1 MDRRPTLE
9 TRPPVLIDAVVRALI
24 PPVCREHVIGDLWE
38 RYRSPWQFVLDAA
51 GTIPFVIA
59 SQIRR
64 TSTLAGVVI
73 HAFVLFVSLGASSR
87 RPVAAI
93 AALGGAML
101 GFVLRDAY
109 KCGISISVRRVATD
123 LAFGAS
129 GLIASQAIVAL
140 ARPGQL
146 LPLSSYAVC
155 AVAFGVIFL
164 LRLQNPN
171 LGGISRKAI
180 TRVPVTREALVTE
193 VRLFER
199 MIRRGVRIEAYTGV
213 AVAAFFIMPVV
224 SSPNWALRI
233 GWALASAYGLYVA
246 VVVWKSETPPMP
258 ESLEFGAAL
267 AHYRGE
273 LERRRRIIQ
282 TLWRWY
288 LMPMVPGM
296 LLIIA
301 GATIE
306 ASKRG
311 RPLWPALIF
320 IALTAGMGVVIH
332 LSSQGWAR
340 KLRIRIDALGSIAQ

>member
-24 PPVCREHVIGDLWE
+24 PPACREHVIGDLWE
-38 RYRSPWQFVLDAA
+38 RYRSPRQFVLDAA
-51 GTIPFVIA
+51 GTIPFVVA

-87 RPVAAI
+87 RPVAAV

-109 KCGISISVRRVATD
+109 KRGISISVRRVATD

-140 ARPGQL
+140 AQPGDL

-180 TRVPVTREALVTE
+180 TPVPVTREALMTE

-199 MIRRGVRIEAYTGV
+199 MTRRGVRIEAYTGV

-258 ESLEFGAAL
+258 ESLEFVAAL

-320 IALTAGMGVVIH
+320 IALMAGMGVVIH

-340 KLRIRIDALGSIAQ
+340 KLRIRIDTLGSIAQ

>member
-64 TSTLAGVVI
+64 TSTLAGVI
-73 HAFVLFVSLGASSR
+73 IYAFTLLVSLGVGSKR
-87 RPVAAI
+87 TGAAV

-109 KCGISISVRRVATD
+109 KRGISVSVRQVAVD
-123 LAFGAS
+123 LVFGAG
-129 GLIASQAIVAL
+129 GLIASQAMVAL
-140 ARPGQL
+140 VRPRQM
-146 LPLSSYAVC
+146 LPLPAYAGC
-155 AVAFGVIFL
+155 LAAFGVIFL

-171 LGGISRKAI
+171 LGGIPRQAM
-180 TRVPVTREALVTE
+180 THVPATFEALVTE

-199 MIRRGVRIEAYTGV
+199 MSRRGVRIEAYTGV
-213 AVAAFFIMPVV
+213 AIAAFFIIPVV

-246 VVVWKSETPPMP
+246 VVVWKSQTPPMP
-258 ESLEFGAAL
+258 ESLEFDTAL

-296 LLIIA
+296 LLIVA

-306 ASKRG
+306 AAKRG

-320 IALTAGMGVVIH
+320 IALMAGMGVVIH

>member
-38 RYRSPWQFVLDAA
+38 RYRSPRQFVLDAA

-64 TSTLAGVVI
+64 TSTLAGVI
-73 HAFVLFVSLGASSR
+73 IYAFTLLVSLGVGSKR
-87 RPVAAI
+87 TGAAV

-109 KCGISISVRRVATD
+109 KRGISVSVKQVAVD
-123 LAFGAS
+123 LVFGAG

-140 ARPGQL
+140 ALPRQL
-146 LPLSSYAVC
+146 LPLSAYAVC
-155 AVAFGVIFL
+155 LVAFGLIFL

-171 LGGISRKAI
+171 LGGIPRQAM
-180 TRVPVTREALVTE
+180 THVPATFEALVTE

-199 MIRRGVRIEAYTGV
+199 MSRRGVRIEAYTGV
-213 AVAAFFIMPVV
+213 AIAAFFIIPVV

-258 ESLEFGAAL
+258 ESLEFVAAL

-288 LMPMVPGM
+288 LMPIVPGM

-320 IALTAGMGVVIH
+320 IALMAGMGVVIH

-340 KLRIRIDALGSIAQ
+340 KLRIRIDTLGSIAQ

>member
-51 GTIPFVIA
+51 GTIPFVVA

-64 TSTLAGVVI
+64 TSTLAGVII
-73 HAFVLFVSLGASSR
+73 HAFTLLVSLGVGSKR
-87 RPVAAI
+87 TGVAV

-109 KCGISISVRRVATD
+109 KRGISVSVRQVAID
-123 LAFGAS
+123 LVFGAG

-140 ARPGQL
+140 ALPRQL
-146 LPLSSYAVC
+146 LPLSAYAVC
-155 AVAFGVIFL
+155 LVAFGLIFL

-171 LGGISRKAI
+171 LGGIPRQAM
-180 TRVPVTREALVTE
+180 THVPATFEALVTE

-199 MIRRGVRIEAYTGV
+199 MSRRGVRIEAYTGV
-213 AVAAFFIMPVV
+213 AIAAFFIIPVV

-246 VVVWKSETPPMP
+246 VVVWKSQTPPMP
-258 ESLEFGAAL
+258 ESLEFDTAL

-296 LLIIA
+296 LLIVA

-306 ASKRG
+306 AAKRG

-320 IALTAGMGVVIH
+320 IALMAGMGVVIH

>member
-64 TSTLAGVVI
+64 TSTLAGVI
-73 HAFVLFVSLGASSR
+73 IYAFTLLVSLGVGSKR
-87 RPVAAI
+87 TGAAV

-109 KCGISISVRRVATD
+109 KRGISVSVKQVAVD
-123 LAFGAS
+123 LVFGAG

-140 ARPGQL
+140 ALPRQL
-146 LPLSSYAVC
+146 LPLSAYAVC
-155 AVAFGVIFL
+155 LVAFGLIFL

-171 LGGISRKAI
+171 LGGIPRQAM
-180 TRVPVTREALVTE
+180 THVPATFEALVTE

-199 MIRRGVRIEAYTGV
+199 MSRRGVRIEAYTGV
-213 AVAAFFIMPVV
+213 AIAAFFIIPVV

-246 VVVWKSETPPMP
+246 VVVWKSQTPPMP
-258 ESLEFGAAL
+258 ESLEFDTAL

-296 LLIIA
+296 LLIVA

-306 ASKRG
+306 AAKRG

-320 IALTAGMGVVIH
+320 IALMAGMGVVIH

>member
-1 MDRRPTLE
+1 MERRPTLE

-24 PPVCREHVIGDLWE
+24 PPACREHVIGDLWE

-51 GTIPFVIA
+51 GTIPFVVA

-73 HAFVLFVSLGASSR
+73 HAFILFVSLGVSSK
-87 RPVAAI
+87 RPVAAV

-109 KCGISISVRRVATD
+109 KRGISISVKQVAVD
-123 LAFGAS
+123 LGFGAS

-140 ARPGQL
+140 AQPGQL
-146 LPLSSYAVC
+146 LTPSSYTVC

-171 LGGISRKAI
+171 LGGIPRQAI
-180 TRVPVTREALVTE
+180 THLPVTREALMTE

-199 MIRRGVRIEAYTGV
+199 MTRRGVTIEAYTGV
-213 AVAAFFIMPVV
+213 AIAAFFVMPLV

-246 VVVWKSETPPMP
+246 VIVWKSQTPPMP

-267 AHYRGE
+267 SHYRGE

-288 LMPMVPGM
+288 LMPIVPGM
-296 LLIIA
+296 LLIMV

-320 IALTAGMGVVIH
+320 IALMAGMGVVIH

>member
-9 TRPPVLIDAVVRALI
+9 TRPPVLIDAVARALI
-24 PPVCREHVIGDLWE
+24 PPACREHVIGDLWE

-51 GTIPFVIA
+51 GTIPFVVA

-64 TSTLAGVVI
+64 TSTLAGVII
-73 HAFVLFVSLGASSR
+73 HAFTLLVSLGVGSKRTGVA
-87 RPVAAI
+87 VAA
-93 AALGGAML
+93 LCGAML

-109 KCGISISVRRVATD
+109 KRGISVSVRQVAID
-123 LAFGAS
+123 LVFGAG
-129 GLIASQAIVAL
+129 GLIASQAMVAL
-140 ARPGQL
+140 VLPRQM
-146 LPLSSYAVC
+146 LPLPAYAGC
-155 AVAFGVIFL
+155 LAAFGVIFL

-171 LGGISRKAI
+171 LGGIPRQAM
-180 TRVPVTREALVTE
+180 THVPATFEALVTE

-199 MIRRGVRIEAYTGV
+199 MSRRGVRIEAYTGV
-213 AVAAFFIMPVV
+213 AIAAFFIIPVV

-246 VVVWKSETPPMP
+246 VVVWKSDTPPMP
-258 ESLEFGAAL
+258 ESLEFDTAL

-296 LLIIA
+296 LLIVA

-306 ASKRG
+306 AAKRG

-320 IALTAGMGVVIH
+320 IALMAGMGVVIH

>member
-24 PPVCREHVIGDLWE
+24 PPACREHVLGDLWE

-51 GTIPFVIA
+51 GTIPFVVA

-73 HAFVLFVSLGASSR
+73 HAFILFVSLGASSK
-87 RPVAAI
+87 RPVAAV

-109 KCGISISVRRVATD
+109 KRGISISVKQVAVD
-123 LAFGAS
+123 LGFGAS

-140 ARPGQL
+140 AQPGQL
-146 LPLSSYAVC
+146 LTPSSYTVC

-171 LGGISRKAI
+171 LGGISRQAM
-180 TRVPVTREALVTE
+180 THVPATLEALMTE

-199 MIRRGVRIEAYTGV
+199 MTRRGVRIEAYTGV
-213 AVAAFFIMPVV
+213 AIAAFFVMPLV

-246 VVVWKSETPPMP
+246 VIVWKSQTPPMP

-267 AHYRGE
+267 CTLSRRARTTSTDYSDIVALVPHAHGAGHASHHGGCHDRG
-273 LERRRRIIQ
+273 IKTGQ
-282 TLWRWY
+282 TT
-288 LMPMVPGM
+288 V
-296 LLIIA
+296 A
-301 GATIE
+301 GAHLHCTH
-306 ASKRG
+306 G
-311 RPLWPALIF
+311 RHGCRDPF
-320 IALTAGMGVVIH
+320 EQSG
-332 LSSQGWAR
+332 
-340 KLRIRIDALGSIAQ
+340 LGAKAADPD